1 MGYVLPMSMIE
12 PIEAIPCQIGE
23 TLIVAVAADR
33 VYVASRDDE
42 GVSEPVLMLTPD
54 EAHLLGTKL
63 RLAARKGGRS

>member
-1 MGYVLPMSMIE
+1 MSTIE
-12 PIEAIPCQIGE
+12 PIEVIRCEIGE

-33 VYVASRDDE
+33 IYVASRADE

-63 RLAARKGGRS
+63 RLAARKAGRS